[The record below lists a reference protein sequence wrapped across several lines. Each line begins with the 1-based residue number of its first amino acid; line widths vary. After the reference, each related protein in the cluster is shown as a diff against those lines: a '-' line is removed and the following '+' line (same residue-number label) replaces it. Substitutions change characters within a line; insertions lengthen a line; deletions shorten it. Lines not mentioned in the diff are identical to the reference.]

1 MIKLEEMGTILMH
14 IALQYTHPD
23 FESMYS
29 DWSTVH
35 DIGEKLVKMSDQPQL
50 NENQQMM
57 SEAGLIGV
65 IYSQLLEEFGFGYIN
80 KDLWMIAENLSE
92 KIANEQ
98 PQLNENQ
105 QNLIIWMQ
113 DNECY
118 TDDPLESISDL
129 FLEGTPSDHFLDL
142 PLSCVEA
149 AYQSLTNQQKVEMV
163 QKYLEQYLEQEEE

>member
-1 MIKLEEMGTILMH
+1 MSEEYKITAGTISGATFKS
-14 IALQYTHPD
+14 IDIEPSIIVDGKSYTA
-23 FESMYS
+23 
-29 DWSTVH
+29 
-35 DIGEKLVKMSDQPQL
+35 
-50 NENQQMM
+50 
-57 SEAGLIGV
+57 SE
-65 IYSQLLEEFGFGYIN
+65 FN
-80 KDLWMIAENLSE
+80 KAVEML
-92 KIANEQ
+92 KQ